1 MTTRRILTTP
11 ILLFL
16 ATGAQSQVKTPPAL
30 TTATSAT
37 MLQPLTAL
45 PANLLP
51 AGKTQGTFHL
61 TGLVRKDRT
70 VVLRWAND
78 QGEMPTEGIRVF
90 RQKVGDAAWKDLT
103 GKKPLGFLQGKAAEK
118 RLDAMPAEER
128 EKLLSYPFGDV
139 QHDPGTRLRALELPK
154 VSISRAKDL
163 SPEKSLKQFRE
174 LRAAGKLNRSDLQL
188 MHVRAD
194 VDLGMAEAL
203 GLTYTD
209 DPGKGQWRYKI
220 QVGLPEG
227 GSVEVDSPK
236 VFNTLEPTP
245 IPQPLSL
252 SAASGN
258 GEVLLNWDETPSD
271 AVAGYNIYRAES
283 PSGPWGRINSDP
295 VKRVELELED
305 PELALRRSQGIQ
317 SGMERMLR
325 PLPEAAR
332 TPQKVVEAHRQAI
345 SQLDKP
351 GGLPALSAATA
362 KAVKE
367 AVASGRLRPGGR
379 QAPKALYTD
388 SRRTEGNA
396 LQNEKTYHYKVTA
409 VDLGGLEQPM
419 ETAPIVAGIP
429 KDLEPPL
436 VPGRPMLKAEMA
448 ARTDL
453 RTAQAARLKD
463 TRLVTLDQAISAK
476 RPQAT
481 TALTPFQLQA
491 QAPGAPT
498 AAASSL
504 SLGDAKR
511 QQLSRTAA
519 TMPISALKKLGE
531 SAVLRSN
538 ADGSVPPA
546 LLAWAPSP
554 DPDLKGYEVH
564 RAGADGSF
572 IKLAD
577 TTAPEWV
584 DAGLVA
590 GQAYR
595 YAISSIDKLGN
606 VSARSPEGRIEV
618 SDSSLPGRL
627 AISQFTG
634 QVTKEAPAA
643 IPGRRFLRPADRVL
657 ASGNL
662 RSAKASILLTKA
674 TDSTVAEFHAPK
686 AALVPRAKGQFSSVS
701 AGKAPLAKDL
711 TATPTLELSAVK
723 ASALVKPVFRR
734 IERSFNP
741 MLAALVK
748 PKEIHVLL
756 EWAKPVQGFP
766 MDYVI
771 QQAPQK
777 MELVSLPRPSVAFQ
791 GGIRGFEALRTA
803 AAPSA
808 LNPALSPASGAFSAA
823 GLSPTAKVVPAP
835 KAEVQPLGLVAATP
849 ALHAIAARGL
859 VASQGEG
866 LRLSEGRR
874 DHLARLVAKGGPGAF
889 TRVND
894 SPVTTERFMVTFP
907 AEAAQYGGATFFFRV
922 QSFTKEFGRTVAGPI
937 SEPIEV
943 RLPDIVAPPSPAV
956 GSVDLQEGAPGRLD
970 VSLTWTQTAAPDL
983 KGTFVDR
990 QPMNYTLVE
999 GEAKAGSP
1007 AGPAERLT
1015 SAPVAGLTYTDRK
1028 APAGFQRYT
1037 LRSVDATGNLS
1048 APLGSMDVLVP
1059 GEPDPAAPTQL
1070 ALSGN
1075 RLTWK
1080 AAVDAS
1086 GYTVWRSFTGQD
1098 DDYEC
1103 ISGILGASETAY
1115 TLPAEGILHLRV
1127 VARSTS
1133 GMNTTPSQ
1141 PLVRT
1146 P

>member
-1 MTTRRILTTP
+1 MTTSRILTTP
-11 ILLFL
+11 ILLLL
-16 ATGAQSQVKTPPAL
+16 ATGAQGQIKTPPAL

-37 MLQPLTAL
+37 MLQPQAAL
-45 PANLLP
+45 LANLLP

-139 QHDPGTRLRALELPK
+139 QHDPGTRLRAIELPK

-194 VDLGMAEAL
+194 VDLGMAEVL

-227 GSVEVDSPK
+227 GSVEVVSPK

-332 TPQKVVEAHRQAI
+332 TPHKVVEAHRQAI

-409 VDLGGLEQPM
+409 LDLGGLEQPM
-419 ETAPIVAGIP
+419 ETAPMVVGIP

-436 VPGRPMLKAEMA
+436 VPGRPMLKTEMA

-519 TMPISALKKLGE
+519 TMPISALKNLGE

-723 ASALVKPVFRR
+723 ASALVEACLPQDRAQLQSHAGR
-734 IERSFNP
+734 PGET
-741 MLAALVK
+741 
-748 PKEIHVLL
+748 
-756 EWAKPVQGFP
+756 QG
-766 MDYVI
+766 D
-771 QQAPQK
+771 
-777 MELVSLPRPSVAFQ
+777 PR
-791 GGIRGFEALRTA
+791 
-803 AAPSA
+803 
-808 LNPALSPASGAFSAA
+808 
-823 GLSPTAKVVPAP
+823 
-835 KAEVQPLGLVAATP
+835 
-849 ALHAIAARGL
+849 AARVGEAGPGL
-859 VASQGEG
+859 PHG
-866 LRLSEGRR
+866 LR
-874 DHLARLVAKGGPGAF
+874 H
-889 TRVND
+889 
-894 SPVTTERFMVTFP
+894 
-907 AEAAQYGGATFFFRV
+907 
-922 QSFTKEFGRTVAGPI
+922 
-937 SEPIEV
+937 
-943 RLPDIVAPPSPAV
+943 
-956 GSVDLQEGAPGRLD
+956 
-970 VSLTWTQTAAPDL
+970 
-983 KGTFVDR
+983 
-990 QPMNYTLVE
+990 
-999 GEAKAGSP
+999 P
-1007 AGPAERLT
+1007 AGPAEDGAGLAAASLGGLPGGHPGLRSAENRSRALRPESSPEPSQRRVQRGRPQPHRKSGAGAQGRSPAPRT
-1015 SAPVAGLTYTDRK
+1015 RGRHSRPARHRRPGPGGLPGRGLAPVGGPPRPSGPPGGQGRPRGLYPR
-1028 APAGFQRYT
+1028 QR
-1037 LRSVDATGNLS
+1037 LARHHRALHGDLPGGGGPVRRGHLLL
-1048 APLGSMDVLVP
+1048 PGPVLHQGVRP
-1059 GEPDPAAPTQL
+1059 HRGGPHQRAHRGPAAGHRRAPQSGRGLGGLAGRRAGEARCVPHLDSDGRPGSQGHLRGPPAHELHPGGGRGQGRQPGRSGGTPHLGAGGRARLHRQEGSGGLPALHPALRGCHRQPQRAARVHGCAGAGRAGSGSPDAAGAVGQPPHLEGGRGRRRLHSL
-1070 ALSGN
+1070 ALLHRSGR
-1075 RLTWK
+1075 RL
-1080 AAVDAS
+1080 
-1086 GYTVWRSFTGQD
+1086 
-1098 DDYEC
+1098 
-1103 ISGILGASETAY
+1103 
-1115 TLPAEGILHLRV
+1115 
-1127 VARSTS
+1127 
-1133 GMNTTPSQ
+1133 
-1141 PLVRT
+1141 
-1146 P
+1146 